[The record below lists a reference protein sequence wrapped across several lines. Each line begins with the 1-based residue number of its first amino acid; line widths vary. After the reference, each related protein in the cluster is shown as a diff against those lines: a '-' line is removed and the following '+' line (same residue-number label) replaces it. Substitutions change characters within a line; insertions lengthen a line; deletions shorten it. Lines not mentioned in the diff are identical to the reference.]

1 LNRPPTSE
9 SLVFIHAGG
18 LHGVAMI
25 FSAGF
30 SARAWRS
37 SGRISARSW
46 AIEKCRSAKS
56 VCPAGTSSY
65 V

>member
-1 LNRPPTSE
+1 
-9 SLVFIHAGG
+9 LVFIHAGG

-37 SGRISARSW
+37 RGRISARSW
-46 AIEKCRSAKS
+46 AIEKWRNAKS
-56 VCPAGTSSY
+56 VSPGATSS
-65 V
+65 

>member
-1 LNRPPTSE
+1 LKRPPISE

-25 FSAGF
+25 FRFGF

-46 AIEKCRSAKS
+46 AIEKWRRPKS
-56 VCPAGTSSY
+56 VCPAGTSS
-65 V
+65 